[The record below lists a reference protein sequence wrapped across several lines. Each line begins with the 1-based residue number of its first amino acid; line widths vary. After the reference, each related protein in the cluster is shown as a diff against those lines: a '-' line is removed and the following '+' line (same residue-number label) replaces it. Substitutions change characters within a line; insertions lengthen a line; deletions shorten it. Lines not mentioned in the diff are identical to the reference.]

1 MAVGVI
7 LILAGIAAFIYS
19 RTPNTPKGISQL
31 GIAGLILGV
40 IVTIAAGAFV
50 SVPVGSLG
58 VVNNRVTGLRPGS
71 LEPGL
76 HFVLPG
82 IETVVLYSSRLQERT
97 LSRRGEGGPNVD
109 ESINVLSKE
118 GLQIGLDV
126 TVQFQV
132 RTGQV
137 NDLHSDIGP
146 DYENV
151 VIVPQIRSEV
161 RDAVGQFNAAEL
173 ISTKRGELKT
183 AIKLSLEK
191 NLTTRHL
198 DLVDVLL
205 REIRIPDQITK
216 AITDKQEAEQ
226 NVQTARK
233 RLEQA
238 TIEAQQ
244 TVVKAQAEAK
254 ALSARGQALRQ
265 NPEIIQLT
273 VAEKLAPG
281 IQTIMLPSQGNFLL
295 DIGTLTRRNTTPA
308 TPAKP

>member
-1 MAVGVI
+1 
-7 LILAGIAAFIYS
+7 
-19 RTPNTPKGISQL
+19 
-31 GIAGLILGV
+31 
-40 IVTIAAGAFV
+40 
-50 SVPVGSLG
+50 
-58 VVNNRVTGLRPGS
+58 
-71 LEPGL
+71 
-76 HFVLPG
+76 
-82 IETVVLYSSRLQERT
+82 
-97 LSRRGEGGPNVD
+97 
-109 ESINVLSKE
+109 
-118 GLQIGLDV
+118 
-126 TVQFQV
+126 
-132 RTGQV
+132 
-137 NDLHSDIGP
+137 LHSDIGP

-151 VIVPQIRSEV
+151 VIVPQVRSEV

-295 DIGTLTRRNTTPA
+295 DIGTLTRRSTTPA